1 MKNFRKYQGG
11 WITAAIAGGA
21 ALLGG
26 VMGNK
31 ANAKEADINREWNRE
46 NAQNA
51 HQWQVADLRAA
62 GLNPILSGTGGS
74 GTQTASSA
82 IASQNDVVTPAV
94 QSAMAARRQD
104 EDLKLL
110 KAQTAKT
117 AQEEKTTYEAE
128 QTQRNQQTNL
138 AWDTSLKER
147 QVQET
152 EARTRNT
159 DMATL
164 RTAEE
169 IRTESERAAMVRAQ
183 AEEAR
188 QRAAYTS
195 HTARSAK
202 VEADIDSHERGIQ
215 MKWLN
220 RATESAEGVSSAARG
235 FINPFHGK
243 ASRPPYR
250 R

>member
-1 MKNFRKYQGG
+1 MKIYPRKYQGG

-31 ANAKEADINREWNRE
+31 AQAKESQENREWNRE

-74 GTQTASSA
+74 GAQTASSA
-82 IASQNDVVTPAV
+82 IASQQDVVTPAV

-104 EDLKLL
+104 EDLKLIQS
-110 KAQTAKT
+110 QTAKT
-117 AQEEKTTYEAE
+117 KEEEKVANEMQ
-128 QTQRNQQTNL
+128 QTQRNTQTNL
-138 AWDTSLKER
+138 AYDTALKER
-147 QVQET
+147 QIQQNESL
-152 EARTRNT
+152 TRNT
-159 DMATL
+159 DMDTL
-164 RTAEE
+164 RKAEE
-169 IRTESERAAMVRAQ
+169 VRSETERAALIRAQ
-183 AEEAR
+183 TEDAR
-188 QRAAYTS
+188 QRAALTS

-220 RATESAEGVSSAARG
+220 RASESAEGVSSAARSY
-235 FINPFHGK
+235 INPFHGP
-243 ASRPPYR
+243 AR
-250 R
+250 RIPRR